1 MIIIPIKY
9 MANILFSHLVDRFA
23 TMKNSVVVSRKSS
36 IINSPLPPVPI
47 MTNSKPE
54 VHQLTGSK
62 QTAEDDVN
70 IVHATAVNVV
80 PQVPIDQVV
89 VPDDIYSKP
98 TEVCTSTQ

>member
-1 MIIIPIKY
+1 
-9 MANILFSHLVDRFA
+9 
-23 TMKNSVVVSRKSS
+23 MKNSVVVSRKSS

-47 MTNSKPE
+47 
-54 VHQLTGSK
+54 LTSSK
-62 QTAEDDVN
+62 QTAASEDDDVN
-70 IVHATAVNVV
+70 IAHATTVNVV

>member
-1 MIIIPIKY
+1 
-9 MANILFSHLVDRFA
+9 
-23 TMKNSVVVSRKSS
+23 MKNSVVVSRKSS

-47 MTNSKPE
+47 
-54 VHQLTGSK
+54 LTSSK
-62 QTAEDDVN
+62 QTANTAEDVN
-70 IVHATAVNVV
+70 IAATVVV

>member
-1 MIIIPIKY
+1 M
-9 MANILFSHLVDRFA
+9 DRFA

-47 MTNSKPE
+47 MTNSKQE
-54 VHQLTGSK
+54 VNQLTGSK

>member
-1 MIIIPIKY
+1 
-9 MANILFSHLVDRFA
+9 MASADLLPLHSHLVDRFA

-70 IVHATAVNVV
+70 IVHATTVNVV

>member
-1 MIIIPIKY
+1 M
-9 MANILFSHLVDRFA
+9 DRFA

-47 MTNSKPE
+47 
-54 VHQLTGSK
+54 LTSSK
-62 QTAEDDVN
+62 QTANTAEDVN
-70 IVHATAVNVV
+70 IAATVVVV

>member
-1 MIIIPIKY
+1 M
-9 MANILFSHLVDRFA
+9 DRFA

-54 VHQLTGSK
+54 VNQLTGSK

-70 IVHATAVNVV
+70 IVHSTAVNVV

>member
-1 MIIIPIKY
+1 MIPI
-9 MANILFSHLVDRFA
+9 
-23 TMKNSVVVSRKSS
+23 
-36 IINSPLPPVPI
+36 PPPPPPPPP
-47 MTNSKPE
+47 KQQQPE

-70 IVHATAVNVV
+70 IVHATAINVV